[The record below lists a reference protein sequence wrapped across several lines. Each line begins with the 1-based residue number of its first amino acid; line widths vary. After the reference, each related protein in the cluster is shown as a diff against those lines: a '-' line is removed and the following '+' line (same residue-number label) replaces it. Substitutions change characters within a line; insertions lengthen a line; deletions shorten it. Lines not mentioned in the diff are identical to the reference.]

1 MANPLKRM
9 DGSESLRGSEA
20 ERLDA
25 PVLDFWQ
32 WAFNDLCANNLRGVF
47 AEWLVA
53 KLLDIVP
60 PVRESWAECDLRT
73 AEGVRIEVKS
83 SAYVQTWGKEDDPPS
98 RISFGG
104 LRATTWSVETG
115 YAAEPSYNSDL
126 YVFTIQIEKSRERWN
141 AMDLDQWRFY
151 IVPRETLVK
160 YGARTLALSTM
171 RGFAEEV
178 NAADLTAR
186 EFRERT
192 IQMIANISCGSAAH
206 TDG

>member
-1 MANPLKRM
+1 MTNPLQRM
-9 DGSESLRGSEA
+9 DGSESLRGSGA

-32 WAFNDLCANNLRGVF
+32 WAFSDLCANNLRGIF

-73 AEGVRIEVKS
+73 TEGVRIEVKS
-83 SAYVQTWGKEDDPPS
+83 AAYVQTWTKEGDPPS

-115 YAAEPSYNSDL
+115 HAPEPSYNSDL
-126 YVFTIQIEKSRERWN
+126 YVFTLQIEKSRERWN

-151 IVPRETLVK
+151 IVPRERLTR
-160 YGARTLALSTM
+160 YGARTISLATT

-178 NAADLTAR
+178 NAAHLTAR
-186 EFRERT
+186 EFKKRVD
-192 IQMIANISCGSAAH
+192 QMIAEISYGSAV
-206 TDG
+206 DSDD